1 MSSTSSFQ
9 SQSDLKGQRRRK
21 VFCGQRKTFF
31 EGIDPSTYICHF
43 TDEKSVNGPSIAGK
57 GVMNNRISEMLFSKL
72 SDMSIPHHF
81 IKRLNMRE
89 QILRATDPFLFTV
102 RLHNYVDHSLH
113 ERFGIEKGT
122 RLPRMLT
129 EYTTKGG
136 VYHLLSKEHILS
148 FGWANEMELDEVQAL
163 ATRINDILCG
173 FFMGIG
179 LRLVRLNLEFGRI
192 FSQEFMEPCDILLI
206 DELSP
211 DTFELQDLQTGES
224 LSLNTDEK
232 DLATA
237 AATYQHI
244 ADRFGVLHA
253 VNHSLS

>member
-1 MSSTSSFQ
+1 MSSTYPFHTHA
-9 SQSDLKGQRRRK
+9 DLKNQRRRK
-21 VFCGQRKTFF
+21 IFSGQRKTFF
-31 EGIDPSTYICHF
+31 EGMDPSTYICHF
-43 TDEKSVNGPSIAGK
+43 TDEKSTNGPSIAGK
-57 GVMNNRISEMLFSKL
+57 GVMNNRISEILFSKL
-72 SDMSIPHHF
+72 TDMSIPHHF

-89 QILRATDPFLFTV
+89 QILRATEPFLFTV
-102 RLHNYVDHSLH
+102 CLHNAVDHSLY

-136 VYHLLSKEHILS
+136 SHHVISKEHILS
-148 FGWANEMELDEVQAL
+148 FGWANEMEFDEVQAL
-163 ATRINDILCG
+163 ASRVNDILCG

-206 DELSP
+206 DEISP

-224 LSLNTDEK
+224 LSLNTHEK

-244 ADRFGVLHA
+244 AERFGVLHA
-253 VNHSLS
+253 VNHSVS